1 MIRKGGLVMRLIIA
15 SILCASILCLTPVV
29 LSAQEKPRLVD
40 PKVMFPQL
48 IPLPTMA
55 SPNIWDVMKNQQA
68 KQKHALVPPASL
80 VRNFSVNE
88 VVCSVPLLA
97 ARADM
102 VDPGIVVTPGDS
114 AVPIRQARVPA
125 PPCKK

>member
-1 MIRKGGLVMRLIIA
+1 MMRLNIA
-15 SILCASILCLTPVV
+15 SILGASILCLTPVV

-48 IPLPTMA
+48 IPMPTLA

-68 KQKHALVPPASL
+68 KQKHQLLPPRALVL
-80 VRNFSVNE
+80 NFSVNE
-88 VVCSVPLLA
+88 GVCSVPLLA

-114 AVPIRQARVPA
+114 AVPIRRAHVPA
-125 PPCKK
+125 PACKQ